1 MPAVLPRRVLD
12 QPSVTLRAS
21 LPVSAW
27 APAQREPRVV
37 IVEAIRSEWR
47 STRALSTVSLR
58 WLAEH
63 GDLGDLHPI
72 VTGLDL
78 LRAGDPPR

>member
-1 MPAVLPRRVLD
+1 
-12 QPSVTLRAS
+12 
-21 LPVSAW
+21 
-27 APAQREPRVV
+27 VV